1 VAQGDSM
8 SPFPIYFAPPLG
20 PGGMLVRVL
29 LKKRYPARRE
39 VSNAES
45 LTLTMLNAIR
55 ACLNRLMPPKRAAKQ
70 PPLATSLLCVA
81 SAQSLALL
89 ALTQTA
95 FSDTFY
101 VAPGGSNSGSGDA
114 THPWSTLQFAANQ
127 VEAGDTVIV
136 RAGNYQGFDLRT
148 SGSSAAPITFQAEP
162 GAIIDRVNPVTNDG
176 INIEQASHVIIDGF
190 TLLSPNTNT
199 RAGIRVVGDGDI
211 EANNF
216 SQHVTIRNNT
226 ASNWGRWGIL
236 TGFVDDIVIERNTF
250 SGAIVE
256 HGIYVSNSGDR
267 PVVRYNHVF
276 NNRANGIHLNGDID
290 SGDTDLPGVDG
301 VITGARIEGNI
312 IHGNGVGGGSGINGD
327 GLVNAMI
334 VNNLLYDNHASGI
347 SLYRIDGGA
356 PSTNGVIANNTI
368 INASNARWVINLTNG
383 ASGATIFNNILFNLH
398 GSRGSIS
405 SDLDSDIGLVS
416 DYNLLEPQFFLEGS
430 TLNNL
435 NAWRTATGEDTHS
448 LSLTIAQLETLF
460 TNYLGNDFTLAP
472 TSLARDFGAS
482 GLLNGTFRPAPS
494 LDLLERLRLF
504 GVAVD
509 AGAYEFVPEPSAA
522 LVLGVAGFLTVGLRR
537 QRKRSG
543 APA

>member
-1 VAQGDSM
+1 MLPGIKARFTPCSRSQCAPK
-8 SPFPIYFAPPLG
+8 SPPAPTSSSHHRSRLCFAVVVFL
-20 PGGMLVRVL
+20 
-29 LKKRYPARRE
+29 
-39 VSNAES
+39 S
-45 LTLTMLNAIR
+45 LTQAG
-55 ACLNRLMPPKRAAKQ
+55 
-70 PPLATSLLCVA
+70 
-81 SAQSLALL
+81 SA
-89 ALTQTA
+89 
-95 FSDTFY
+95 DTFY
-101 VAPGGSNSGSGDA
+101 VAPGGSNSNSGDA
-114 THPWSTLQFAANQ
+114 THPWLTLQFAADQ
-127 VEAGDTVIV
+127 VDAGDTVIV

-148 SGSSAAPITFQAEP
+148 SGSSTAPITFQADP
-162 GAIIDRVNPVTNDG
+162 GAIINQVNPVTNDG
-176 INIEQASHVIIDGF
+176 INIEQASYVVIDGF
-190 TLLSPNTNT
+190 TLISPSTTT

-216 SQHVTIRNNT
+216 SSHVTVRNNT
-226 ASNWGRWGIL
+226 ATNWGRWGIL
-236 TGFVDDIVIERNTF
+236 TGFVNDIVIERNTF
-250 SGAIVE
+250 SGAVVE

-327 GLVNAMI
+327 GLVNAVI

-368 INASNARWVINLTNG
+368 INASNARWVINLTDG
-383 ASGATIFNNILFNLH
+383 ATGATIFNNILYNLH

-416 DYNLLEPQFFLEGS
+416 DFNLLEPQFFLEGS
-430 TLNNL
+430 TLNSL
-435 NAWRTATGEDTHS
+435 NAWRTATGEDTNS
-448 LSLTIAQLETLF
+448 LSLTLAQMQSLF
-460 TNYLGNDFTLAP
+460 TNYAGNDFTLSP

-494 LDLLERLRLF
+494 QDLLERLR
-504 GVAVD
+504 VALD
-509 AGAYEFVPEPSAA
+509 AGAYEFIPEPSAF
-522 LVLGVAGFLTVGLRR
+522 LLLGTAGVMTLGIRR
-537 QRKRSG
+537 PRKQG
-543 APA
+543 